1 MWLRIKCAGLAT
13 MPDESEKEALLYS
26 RGYERQLTE
35 EINMYHEYNSYRLVD
50 KEQATLTTVDKKWSY
65 EALILG
71 DFIISFGISLK
82 SGELIGEM
90 CLHGGGTPAYI
101 FDFKGNEVYTR
112 YNPEKVATLSEKRTD
127 FSILYSITR
136 RRFDIY
142 VDGKLVVENYCADSG
157 IPINCDKLA
166 DFFITL
172 KAGDEAHI
180 ELYDVL
186 AHSTACKVDGA
197 VAYDPDNTYAKREIE
212 IELTDK
218 NYFPEEDGDKQLLLG
233 AIAVHMRSGVLY
245 RDGNKKLSAL
255 TPKYE
260 GGAMLVGTS
269 DILSILTD
277 EEKEKVSCSGE
288 YIDIR
293 EVAKSLNRHIYYND
307 TTIHYGMVILTETE
321 FNAPN
326 DKNTL
331 QKLNDFLFYFRP
343 SKEKFYADYTSGK
356 LAGIHPRLVATEDD
370 FARLRREVKENKHK
384 SRWFKKL
391 LEYCEEIKD
400 KPTLRY
406 ELRDGVRL
414 LYVSWDL
421 QNYATA
427 LAMAYKL
434 TGDKKYFDYAW
445 PHLEACAK
453 MPDWNPSHHID
464 VGTLAYGYAIAYDWF
479 YDVMSEEQR
488 RVMEKGAYENVFY
501 TVNRAVEDRDT
512 AYTTVLMT
520 NNHNVFC
527 NAGVMATVLA
537 FMDVY
542 PEVASKIGADVTRIL
557 EAFMDKFAPMGA
569 YYEGPYYAET
579 AINYTVR
586 VLATMLPI
594 LGTAYGIDKAQ
605 GFDKIA
611 DFVVLLQSDV
621 AAYNFADSRMSLLAI
636 AGMFWNFEHYGRRGL
651 KDDLAAK
658 NFNDPPKNTVTEALL
673 WYNVSDDGEC
683 NLDTVV
689 HYPDE
694 EIISMRDAYRDG
706 QTFVGIKAG
715 KTVYAHSHLD
725 AGSFVFD
732 AMGRRWA
739 YDFGQD
745 NYNLYYKYNHWD
757 VFRLRAE
764 SHNNL
769 VINPDHT
776 PGYVLGS
783 EAPVSEFTVTDDIV
797 KTVIEKTALY
807 GAERGVEYAR
817 RGYLFVDGR
826 SSLVLRDEVKLTRE
840 SDMIWLMYT
849 DALIEIDGDRAIL
862 RDKVDTDKYITVEFT
877 ANHPFEIGYEE
888 AKPLPTSPV
897 IPEQAKNEGFY
908 RLYLK
913 LKGDKDVSIT
923 AKINTRCKDT
933 TPLAAYDVN
942 IDEWK
947 C

>member
-1 MWLRIKCAGLAT
+1 
-13 MPDESEKEALLYS
+13 
-26 RGYERQLTE
+26 
-35 EINMYHEYNSYRLVD
+35 MYHEFNSYKLLD
-50 KEQATLTTVDKKWSY
+50 KETFVITKDEKRLKY
-65 EALILG
+65 EAIVLG
-71 DFIISFGISLK
+71 DYIVSFGLVLK
-82 SGELIGEM
+82 NGELDGEM

-112 YNPEKVATLSEKRTD
+112 YKPEKIATLSDERTD
-127 FSILYSITR
+127 FSILYSVER

-142 VDGKLVVENYCADSG
+142 VNGKLTVENYCADSG

-166 DFFITL
+166 DFFISFAA
-172 KAGDEAHI
+172 KDEAQI
-180 ELYDVL
+180 EITNLM
-186 AHSTACKVDGA
+186 AHSTAAKVPGA
-197 VAYDPDNTYAKREIE
+197 VVYDPSNTYAKREIK

-218 NYFPEEDGDKQLLLG
+218 NYLPEEESDKKLLEG
-233 AIAVHMRSGVLY
+233 AIAVHMRSGVIY
-245 RDGNKKLSAL
+245 RNGEKKLSNL
-255 TPKYE
+255 VPKYE
-260 GGAMLVGTS
+260 GERMLVGCD
-269 DILSILTD
+269 DILSVLT
-277 EEKEKVSCSGE
+277 EAEREMVSAKGD
-288 YIDIR
+288 YIDVS
-293 EVAKSLNRHIYYND
+293 ELAKALNRHVYYDN
-307 TTIHYGMVILTETE
+307 TTVHYGMVILTENE

-326 DKNTL
+326 DKKDL

-343 SKEKFYADYTSGK
+343 NKERFYEDYKKSPLVGV
-356 LAGIHPRLVATEDD
+356 HPRLVATEDD
-370 FARLRREVKENKHK
+370 FVRLRREVKENSHK
-384 SRWFKKL
+384 ARWYKKL
-391 LEYCEEIKD
+391 IEFCDGMKD
-400 KPTLRY
+400 KPKLKY

-421 QNYATA
+421 QLYATA
-427 LAMAYKL
+427 LALAYKL
-434 TGDKKYFDYAW
+434 TGDRKYFDYAW

-479 YDVMSEEQR
+479 YDVMSDEQKSI
-488 RVMEKGAYENVFY
+488 MEKGAYENVFY
-501 TVNRAVEDRDT
+501 TVNRAVEDKNT
-512 AYTTVLMT
+512 AYTNILMT

-527 NAGVMATVLA
+527 NAGVMATVIA

-542 PEVASKIGADVTRIL
+542 PEVASKIGADVARIL
-557 EAFMDKFAPMGA
+557 EAFLDKFAPMGA

-586 VLATMLPI
+586 VFAAMLPVF
-594 LGTAYGIDKAQ
+594 GTLYGLDKAQ

-621 AAYNFADSRMSLLAI
+621 ASFNFADSKMSLLEI
-636 AGMFWNFEHYGRRGL
+636 SGMFWNFNHYGRRGL
-651 KDDLAAK
+651 KDSIAEK
-658 NFNDPPKNTVTEALL
+658 NFKNPHVKTIPEAIL
-673 WYNVSDDGEC
+673 WYNVDDDGEC

-689 HYPDE
+689 HYPEE
-694 EIISMRDAYRDG
+694 EIIAMRDAYRDG

-725 AGSFVFD
+725 AGSFVLD

-745 NYNLYYKYNHWD
+745 NYNLYYKYKHWD

-769 VINPDHT
+769 VINPDET
-776 PGYVLGS
+776 PGYILGS
-783 EAPVSEFTVTDDIV
+783 EAPVSEFTVGDKAV

-826 SSLVLRDEVKLTRE
+826 TSLVIRDETKLTRE
-840 SDMIWLMYT
+840 SSMIWLMYT
-849 DALIEIDGDRAIL
+849 DADIEIDGKQAIL

-877 ANHPFEIGYEE
+877 ANAPFEIGYED

-897 IPEQAKNEGFY
+897 IPEQAKNEGFR
-908 RLYLK
+908 RLYARLTAD
-913 LKGDKDVSIT
+913 GEVNIT
-923 AKINTRCKDT
+923 VKINTRKTDN
-933 TPLAAYDVN
+933 TPLCAYDVC

-947 C
+947 H

>member
-1 MWLRIKCAGLAT
+1 
-13 MPDESEKEALLYS
+13 
-26 RGYERQLTE
+26 
-35 EINMYHEYNSYRLVD
+35 MYHEINSYKLID
-50 KEQATLTTVDKKWSY
+50 QEAFKLSENDIKIKKEAFV
-65 EALILG
+65 LG
-71 DFIISFGISLK
+71 DFVVSFGIALK
-82 SGELIGEM
+82 SGEIKGEM
-90 CLHGGGTPAYI
+90 CLHGGGTPSYI
-101 FDFKGNEVYTR
+101 FDFVKNEVYTR
-112 YNPEKVATLSEKRTD
+112 YTKEKVTDLSADSTNI
-127 FSILYSITR
+127 SIVYSVSSR
-136 RRFDIY
+136 RYDIY
-142 VDGKLVVENYCADSG
+142 VDGKLTVENYYAASG
-157 IPINCDKLA
+157 IPINCDKLT
-166 DFFITL
+166 DFFMTFAANEGEAEIEITDL
-172 KAGDEAHI
+172 M
-180 ELYDVL
+180 
-186 AHSTACKVDGA
+186 AHSTAAKVEGA
-197 VAYDPDNTYAKREIE
+197 VVYDPDNTYAQRKIE

-218 NYFPEEDGDKQLLLG
+218 NYFPEEENDKKLLEG
-233 AIAVHMRSGVLY
+233 AIALHMRSGVMY
-245 RDGNKKLSAL
+245 REGKKLMCEAMPHYEGDDKMVALTDISKMLTEDEIKAISVAHTSAL
-255 TPKYE
+255 D
-260 GGAMLVGTS
+260 GVL
-269 DILSILTD
+269 
-277 EEKEKVSCSGE
+277 
-288 YIDIR
+288 YISLCD
-293 EVAKSLNRHIYYND
+293 VAQALGRTLYYDD
-307 TTIHYGMVILTETE
+307 TTIHYGMVILAKGE

-326 DKNTL
+326 DKKDL
-331 QKLNDFLFYFRP
+331 QKLNDFIFYFRP
-343 SKEKFYADYTSGK
+343 SKEKFLEDYKKSP
-356 LAGIHPRLVATEDD
+356 LAGVHPRLIATEDD
-370 FARLRREVKENKHK
+370 FVRLRREVKENKHK
-384 SRWFKKL
+384 ARWYKQLIEF
-391 LEYCEEIKD
+391 CDGMKD

-421 QNYATA
+421 QLYATTLA
-427 LAMAYKL
+427 LAYKL

-488 RVMEKGAYENVFY
+488 RIMEKGAYENVFY
-501 TVNRAVEDRDT
+501 TVNRAVEDRNT
-512 AYTTVLMT
+512 PYTTVLMT

-527 NAGVMATVLA
+527 NAGVMSTVIA

-542 PEVASKIGADVTRIL
+542 PEVASKIGADVVRIL
-557 EAFMDKFAPMGA
+557 EPFMDKFAPMGA
-569 YYEGPYYAET
+569 YYEGPYYSET

-586 VLATMLPI
+586 VFAAMLPV
-594 LGTAYGIDKAQ
+594 LGTLYGLDKVQ

-621 AAYNFADSRMSLLAI
+621 AAFNFADSKMSLLEI
-636 AGMFWNFEHYGRRGL
+636 AGMFWNFNHYGRRGL
-651 KDDLAAK
+651 KDSIAEK
-658 NFNDPPKNTVTEALL
+658 NFKAPSVKTIPEAIL
-673 WYNVSDDGEC
+673 WYNVEDDGEC

-689 HYPDE
+689 HYPEE
-694 EIISMRDAYRDG
+694 EIIGMRDAYRDG

-725 AGSFVFD
+725 AGSFIFD

-776 PGYVLGS
+776 PGYILGS
-783 EAPVSEFTVTDDIV
+783 EAPVSEFTVGENAV

-817 RGYLFVDGR
+817 RGYLFVDDR
-826 SSLVLRDEVKLTRE
+826 SSLVIRDETKLTKE
-840 SDMIWLMYT
+840 ATLMWLMYT
-849 DALIEIDGDRAIL
+849 DADIEISGNTAIL

-877 ANHPFEIGYEE
+877 SSHAFEIGYED
-888 AKPLPTSPV
+888 AKPMATSPV

-908 RLYLK
+908 RLYAK
-913 LKGDKDVSIT
+913 LVADGDVSIT
-923 AKINTRCKDT
+923 VKINTRKTDAT
-933 TPLAAYDVN
+933 ALSDYDVS

>member
-1 MWLRIKCAGLAT
+1 MYYRINSYKLIEKESIKLSS
-13 MPDESEKEALLYS
+13 DETKIEKEAF
-26 RGYERQLTE
+26 
-35 EINMYHEYNSYRLVD
+35 V
-50 KEQATLTTVDKKWSY
+50 
-65 EALILG
+65 LG
-71 DFIISFGISLK
+71 DFIVSFGLALK
-82 SGELIGEM
+82 SGALKGEM

-101 FDFKGNEVYTR
+101 FDFQPDGVFMRYTK
-112 YNPEKVATLSEKRTD
+112 EKVADLTDERTD
-127 FSILYSITR
+127 FSILYSVDR

-142 VDGKLVVENYCADSG
+142 VNGEKKVDSYCADSG

-166 DFFITL
+166 DFFMTFS
-172 KAGDEAHI
+172 AADGEVQI
-180 ELYDVL
+180 EIYDLL
-186 AHSTACKVDGA
+186 AHSTAAKVDGA
-197 VAYDPDNTYAKREIE
+197 VVYDENNDYYKREKKIV
-212 IELTDK
+212 LTDK
-218 NYFPEEDGDKQLLLG
+218 NYFPEEENDRAILDG
-233 AIAVHMRSGVLY
+233 AICVHMRSGVIY
-245 RDGNKKLSAL
+245 RNGEKKLSKL
-255 TPKYE
+255 LPKYDGE
-260 GGAMLVGTS
+260 VMLVGYD
-269 DILSILTD
+269 DILSVLTED
-277 EEKEKVSCSGE
+277 EREKLSFTGE
-288 YIDIR
+288 YIDVS
-293 EVAKSLNRHIYYND
+293 ELAKALDRQVYYND
-307 TTIHYGMVILTETE
+307 TTVHYGMVVMSKEAFTPPSD
-321 FNAPN
+321 N
-326 DKNTL
+326 KTL
-331 QKLNDFLFYFRP
+331 QKLNDFLFYYRP
-343 SKEKFYADYTSGK
+343 SKERFYEDYKNGK
-356 LAGIHPRLVATEDD
+356 LAGVHPRLVATEAD
-370 FARLRREVKENKHK
+370 FARLRREVKENAHK
-384 SRWFKKL
+384 ARWFKTL
-391 LEYCEEIKD
+391 LEYCEQIKN

-421 QNYATA
+421 QNYSTA

-434 TGDKKYFDYAW
+434 TGDRKYFDYAW

-479 YDVMSEEQR
+479 YDIMTDEQR
-488 RVMEKGAYENVFY
+488 TIMEKGAYNNVFY
-501 TVNRAVEDRDT
+501 TVNRAVEDKDT

-542 PEVASKIGADVTRIL
+542 PEVASKIGADVVRIL
-557 EAFMDKFAPMGA
+557 EAFMDKFAPNGA

-586 VLATMLPI
+586 VFAAMQPI
-594 LGTAYGIDKAQ
+594 LGNLYGLDKAQ

-621 AAYNFADSRMSLLAI
+621 ASFNFADSKMSLLAI
-636 AGMFWNFEHYGRRGL
+636 AGMFWIFNHYGRHGL

-658 NFNDPPKNTVTEALL
+658 NFKLPPSQTVTEALL
-673 WYNVSDDGEC
+673 WYNVEDDGEC
-683 NLDTVV
+683 NLATEV

-694 EIISMRDAYRDG
+694 EIISMRDEYRDG

-732 AMGRRWA
+732 AKGRRWA

-745 NYNLYYKYNHWD
+745 NYNLYYKYSHWD

-769 VINPDHT
+769 VINPDMT

-783 EAPVSEFTVTDDIV
+783 EAPVSEFTVTDNAV

-826 SSLVLRDEVKLTRE
+826 SSLVIRDEVKLTRT
-840 SDMIWLMYT
+840 SSLIWLMYT
-849 DALIEIDGDRAIL
+849 DAVIEIDGNVATL
-862 RDKVDTDKYITVEFT
+862 RDKVDTDKYITVEFIS
-877 ANHPFEIGYEE
+877 NCGFEIGYEE

-897 IPEQAKNEGFY
+897 IPEQAKNEGFH

-913 LKGDKDVSIT
+913 LEADGDVNIT
-923 AKINTRCKDT
+923 AKINTYNSDT
-933 TPLAAYDVN
+933 TPIADYDICMDN
-942 IDEWK
+942 WK
-947 C
+947 V